1 MPKKLHPWRARGN
14 QSGSQ
19 KQHNDDVTDYPWV
32 SEDEKILKN
41 LYCIACMAGAKR
53 GGRGGGRKA
62 SPLPPS
68 LFPFFPIPYPFQRLL
83 RRLSTVRVELL
94 KVINLGDVTMT
105 TGALFAVNLGLPKH
119 FLEFLLEH
127 SIITLKAKR
136 IH

>member
-1 MPKKLHPWRARGN
+1 MLVLTENFITLSSLRGRRKK
-14 QSGSQ
+14 
-19 KQHNDDVTDYPWV
+19 V
-32 SEDEKILKN
+32 
-41 LYCIACMAGAKR
+41 
-53 GGRGGGRKA
+53 RGGGRRKVRKRGKGSLTF
-62 SPLPPS
+62 SPQS
-68 LFPFFPIPYPFQRLL
+68 PFFSPFLPIPYPFQRLL